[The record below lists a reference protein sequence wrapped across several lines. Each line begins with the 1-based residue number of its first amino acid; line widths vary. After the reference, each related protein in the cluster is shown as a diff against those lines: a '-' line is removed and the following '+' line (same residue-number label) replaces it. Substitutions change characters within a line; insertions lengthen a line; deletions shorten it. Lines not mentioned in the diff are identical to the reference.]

1 MADTRTVGEI
11 LRAGRLARGKSAR
24 DIGAKLDRS
33 KATIKSWE
41 RDESDPDPDDLERL
55 IGYYHL
61 DPLEVAAAQAAAG
74 FDDLPAEP
82 VHASS
87 AVPAEAPEAPGEP
100 TAPDP
105 LESRTGDI
113 VVVAGVDDASPTGA
127 EADVGA
133 DAETSAQPQVP
144 GVDEAERV
152 DTDAT
157 PVTPIVPAEPDP
169 QGISTT
175 PAEPRHRRGF
185 FAAVRDPERPW
196 LGYIRAFLTIVVL
209 VGLAWLFMWAI
220 RELFAAVGELR
231 GSDSS
236 EVQAWLG
243 MLLIRTPG

>member
-24 DIGAKLDRS
+24 EIGAKLDRS

-61 DPLEVAAAQAAAG
+61 DPLEVAASRAAAE

-82 VHASS
+82 AHDSS
-87 AVPAEAPEAPGEP
+87 AEP
-100 TAPDP
+100 VETPDAPDP

-127 EADVGA
+127 EAGVDA
-133 DAETSAQPQVP
+133 DAETSARPLAP
-144 GVDEAERV
+144 GLGEAERV

-169 QGISTT
+169 QGVSTSPAA
-175 PAEPRHRRGF
+175 PAEPRRRRGF
-185 FAAVRDPERPW
+185 FAAIRDPERPW

-236 EVQAWLG
+236 EVEAWFG
-243 MLLIRTPG
+243 MLLIRMPG